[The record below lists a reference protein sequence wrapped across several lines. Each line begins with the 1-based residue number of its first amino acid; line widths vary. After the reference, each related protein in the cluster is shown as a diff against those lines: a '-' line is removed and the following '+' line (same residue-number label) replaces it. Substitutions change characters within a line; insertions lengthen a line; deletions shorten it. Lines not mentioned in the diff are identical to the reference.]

1 MNTIDE
7 EHAVAPLLTLE
18 NLSVDF
24 QTRLGVVHAVRDISL
39 SLARGQTL
47 GVVGESGSG
56 KSVTSYALMG
66 LLDRA
71 GRVSNGRAVYSG
83 IDLLPTEEST
93 MRDIRG
99 REISMIFQN
108 PRAALNPIRTVGDQI
123 ADVLLQHSQCT
134 RHNARAKAIEALVN
148 VQIRNPEQRVDA
160 YPFELS
166 GGMCQ
171 RVVIAMALAC
181 KPRILIADE
190 PTTGLDVTTQ
200 RAVMELVRD
209 LTREHGMATILITHD
224 LGLAG
229 EYCDR
234 VAIMQKGVIVE
245 TGPAAQIF
253 QHPKHPYTRKLVKAT
268 PHGATSVR
276 DLLPEEVVQEEA
288 TGEAIDKATDVPVTA
303 AASDS
308 GLLERRQP
316 VLQVQELRRS
326 FVGKRTL
333 ADIVARRQAKA
344 FHAVKGISFDIWAGE
359 SVGLVGES
367 GCGKSTTSSMIM
379 RLLDPSD
386 GAIRFKG
393 QDITL
398 INREAFVH
406 HPTRRMLQMVFQD
419 PTDSLNPRFSAADS
433 IADPL
438 RRLMGLKDKSQI
450 ERRVHELADMVGLPA
465 ELLTRLP
472 HQLSGGQKAR
482 VGIARAIASEPDLL
496 ILDEPTAAL
505 DVSVQAIVL
514 NLLVDLRAR
523 TGMAYLFVSHD
534 LEVVRLLCD
543 RVIVMRAGEIVEHGP
558 TAQVLAA
565 PAHPYTRELLAAAP
579 RPPAEHQPVQELTHA

>member
-1 MNTIDE
+1 MKHNQNVTTS
-7 EHAVAPLLTLE
+7 APLLTLDR
-18 NLSVDF
+18 LSVDF
-24 QTRLGVVHAVRDISL
+24 QTRHGVVHAVRDVSL

-47 GVVGESGSG
+47 GIVGESGSG

-71 GRVSNGRAVYSG
+71 GRVSAGQAIYSG
-83 IDLLPTEEST
+83 IDLLPTDEST

-134 RHNARAKAIEALVN
+134 RQNARAKAIEVLTH
-148 VQIRNPEQRVDA
+148 VQIRNPAQRVDA

-229 EYCDR
+229 EYCDH

-245 TGPAAQIF
+245 SGPATQIF
-253 QHPKHPYTRKLVKAT
+253 QHPTHPYTRKLVKAT
-268 PHGATSVR
+268 PHSAKHVR
-276 DLLPEEVVQEEA
+276 DLLPDEITEAGCTEGDVVHQAALEPVSQESL
-288 TGEAIDKATDVPVTA
+288 V
-303 AASDS
+303 
-308 GLLERRQP
+308 ERRQP
-316 VLQVQELRRS
+316 VLQVQELCRS
-326 FVGKRTL
+326 FMGKRTL
-333 ADIVARRQAKA
+333 ADLFARRPAKA
-344 FHAVKGISFDIWAGE
+344 FQAVKGISFDIWAGE

-379 RLLDPSD
+379 RLLDPSG

-398 INREAFVH
+398 IRRDAFVH
-406 HPTRRMLQMVFQD
+406 HPIRRTLQMVFQD
-419 PTDSLNPRFSAADS
+419 PTDSLNLRFSAADS

-438 RRLMGLKDKSQI
+438 RRLVGLKDKAQI
-450 ERRVHELADMVGLPA
+450 NKRVHELAQMVGLPS

-482 VGIARAIASEPDLL
+482 VGIARAIATQPDLL
-496 ILDEPTAAL
+496 VLDEPTAAL

-514 NLLVDLRAR
+514 NLLVDLRVR

-543 RVIVMRAGEIVEHGP
+543 RVIVMRAGEIVEQGP

-565 PAHPYTRELLAAAP
+565 PAHAYTRELLAAAP
-579 RPPAEHQPVQELTHA
+579 RPPSEDRYDQEFVHA

>member
-1 MNTIDE
+1 MKHNQNVTTS
-7 EHAVAPLLTLE
+7 APLLTLDR
-18 NLSVDF
+18 LSVDF
-24 QTRLGVVHAVRDISL
+24 QTRHGVVHAVRDVSL

-47 GVVGESGSG
+47 GIVGESGSG

-71 GRVSNGRAVYSG
+71 GRVSAGQAIYSG
-83 IDLLPTEEST
+83 IDLLPTDEST

-134 RHNARAKAIEALVN
+134 RQNARAKAIEVLTH
-148 VQIRNPEQRVDA
+148 VQIRNPAQRVDA

-245 TGPAAQIF
+245 SGPATQIF
-253 QHPKHPYTRKLVKAT
+253 QHPTHPYTRKLVKAT
-268 PHGATSVR
+268 PHAAKHVR
-276 DLLPEEVVQEEA
+276 DLLPDEVTEADCTEGDVVHQAALEPVSQESL
-288 TGEAIDKATDVPVTA
+288 V
-303 AASDS
+303 
-308 GLLERRQP
+308 ERRQP
-316 VLQVQELRRS
+316 VLQVQELCRS
-326 FVGKRTL
+326 FMGKRTL
-333 ADIVARRQAKA
+333 ADLFARRPAKA
-344 FHAVKGISFDIWAGE
+344 FQAVKGISFDIWAGE

-379 RLLDPSD
+379 RLLDPSG

-398 INREAFVH
+398 IRRDAFVH
-406 HPTRRMLQMVFQD
+406 HPIRRTLQMVFQD

-438 RRLMGLKDKSQI
+438 RRLVGLKDKAQI
-450 ERRVHELADMVGLPA
+450 NKRVHELAQMVGLPS

-482 VGIARAIASEPDLL
+482 VGIARAIATQPDLL
-496 ILDEPTAAL
+496 VLDEPTAAL

-514 NLLVDLRAR
+514 NLLVDLRVR

-543 RVIVMRAGEIVEHGP
+543 RVIVMRAGEIVEQGP

-565 PAHPYTRELLAAAP
+565 PAHAYTRELLAAAP
-579 RPPAEHQPVQELTHA
+579 RPPSEDRYDQEFVHA

>member
-1 MNTIDE
+1 MQTGAALLTID
-7 EHAVAPLLTLE
+7 

-24 QTRLGVVHAVRDISL
+24 NTRRGVVHAVKDISL
-39 SLARGQTL
+39 SLVRGETL

-71 GRVSNGRAVYSG
+71 GRVSSGQAVYAG
-83 IDLLPTEEST
+83 IDLLPTREST

-99 REISMIFQN
+99 REMSMIFQN
-108 PRAALNPIRTVGDQI
+108 PRAALNPIRTVGAQI
-123 ADVLLQHSQCT
+123 ADVLLQHHQCT
-134 RHNARAKAIEALVN
+134 RHNARAKAIEALKHVR
-148 VQIRNPEQRVDA
+148 IRDPEQRVDA

-181 KPRILIADE
+181 QPRILIADE

-209 LTREHGMATILITHD
+209 LTQDNGMATILITHD

-234 VAIMQKGVIVE
+234 VAIMQNGQIVE
-245 TGPAAQIF
+245 SGSAVQIF
-253 QHPKHPYTRKLVKAT
+253 QHPNHPYTRKLVKAT
-268 PHGATSVR
+268 PHGASHVR
-276 DLLPEEVVQEEA
+276 DLLPLAPEVVEA
-288 TGEAIDKATDVPVTA
+288 AVPSVPSPKAPTSEMAPRVPV
-303 AASDS
+303 
-308 GLLERRQP
+308 LE
-316 VLQVQELRRS
+316 VIELKRS
-326 FVGKRTL
+326 FAGKRTL
-333 ADIVARRQAKA
+333 ADIVARRPAVA
-344 FHAVKGISFDIWAGE
+344 FEAVKGISFDIWPGE

-379 RLLDPSD
+379 RLLDPTD
-386 GAIRFKG
+386 GSIRFKG
-393 QDITL
+393 KDISL
-398 INREAFVH
+398 IGRQAFVH
-406 HPTRRMLQMVFQD
+406 HEMRGALQMVFQD

-438 RRLMGLKDKSQI
+438 RRLMGMNDTTKVNQ
-450 ERRVHELADMVGLPA
+450 RVHALAEMVGLPGH
-465 ELLTRLP
+465 LLSRLP

-514 NLLVDLRAR
+514 NLLVDLRIR
-523 TGMAYLFVSHD
+523 TGMSYLFVSHD
-534 LEVVRLLCD
+534 LEVVRLMCD
-543 RVIVMRAGEIVEHGP
+543 RVIVMRAGEIIEQGP
-558 TAQVLAA
+558 TATVLAN
-565 PAHPYTRELLAAAP
+565 PTHEYTRALLAAAP
-579 RPPAEHQPVQELTHA
+579 RPPAEPSAAQIPTIESEPKHV

>member
-1 MNTIDE
+1 MTNPTT
-7 EHAVAPLLTLE
+7 ASASQALLKLDK
-18 NLSVDF
+18 LSVEF
-24 QTRLGVVHAVRDISL
+24 KTRHGIVQAVQDISL
-39 SLARGQTL
+39 SLVRGETL

-56 KSVTSYALMG
+56 KSVTSYAVMG

-71 GRVSNGRAVYSG
+71 GRVTHGSAVYSG
-83 IDLLPTEEST
+83 MDLLPTSEST

-108 PRAALNPIRTVGDQI
+108 PRAALNPIRTVGQQI
-123 ADVLLQHSQCT
+123 QDVLLQHAQCT
-134 RHNARAKAIEALVN
+134 HQTARAKAIEVLEKVR
-148 VQIRNPEQRVDA
+148 IRDPHLRVDA

-181 KPRILIADE
+181 QPRILIADE

-234 VAIMQKGVIVE
+234 VAIMQKGRIVE
-245 TGPAAQIF
+245 SGSAAQIF
-253 QHPKHPYTRKLVKAT
+253 QHPEHPYTRKLVKAT
-268 PHGATSVR
+268 PHGARHVR
-276 DLLPEEVVQEEA
+276 DLLPDESRTELSAPISGDSA
-288 TGEAIDKATDVPVTA
+288 TRVP
-303 AASDS
+303 
-308 GLLERRQP
+308 L
-316 VLQVQELRRS
+316 LQVQELRKA
-326 FVGKRTL
+326 FTGKRTL
-333 ADIVARRQAKA
+333 ADIVARRPAKA
-344 FHAVKGISFDIWAGE
+344 FEAVKGISLEVRAGE

-379 RLLDPSD
+379 RLLDPSS

-398 INREAFVH
+398 IRRQEFVRH
-406 HPTRRMLQMVFQD
+406 ETRRYLQMVFQD

-438 RRLMGLKDKSQI
+438 RRLMGMKHESAIKN
-450 ERRVHELADMVGLPA
+450 RVEELADMVGLPA
-465 ELLTRLP
+465 NLLTRLP

-482 VGIARAIASEPDLL
+482 VGIARAIACEPELL

-514 NLLVDLRAR
+514 NLLVDLRLK

-543 RVIVMRAGEIVEHGP
+543 RVIVMRGGEIIEQGP
-558 TAQVLAA
+558 TATVLTS
-565 PAHPYTRELLAAAP
+565 PSHPYTRDLLNAAP
-579 RPPAEHQPVQELTHA
+579 KPPAETSSKPESVHV

>member
-1 MNTIDE
+1 MKNLGKANSAT
-7 EHAVAPLLTLE
+7 PLLALD

-24 QTRLGVVHAVRDISL
+24 QTRHGVVHAVRDISL
-39 SLARGQTL
+39 SLMRGETL

-71 GRVSNGRAVYSG
+71 ARVSSGSAVYSG
-83 IDLLPTEEST
+83 IDLLPTREQT

-123 ADVLLQHSQCT
+123 ADVLLQHNQCT
-134 RHNARAKAIEALVN
+134 RQTARAKAIEALSN
-148 VQIRNPEQRVDA
+148 VQIRHPEQRIDA

-209 LTREHGMATILITHD
+209 LTRDNAMATILITHD

-245 TGPAAQIF
+245 SGPAAQIF
-253 QHPKHPYTRKLVKAT
+253 QSPTHPYTRKLVKAT
-268 PHGATSVR
+268 PHGARHVR
-276 DLLPEEVVQEEA
+276 DLLPDDESSERPSG
-288 TGEAIDKATDVPVTA
+288 TLGTH
-303 AASDS
+303 ASNDPAP
-308 GLLERRQP
+308 LDQRLP
-316 VLQVQELRRS
+316 LLQVQELRRS

-333 ADIVARRQAKA
+333 ADIVARRPART
-344 FHAVKGISFDIWAGE
+344 FEAVKGISFEIRAGE

-379 RLLDPSD
+379 RLLDATD

-393 QDITL
+393 MDITL
-398 INREAFVH
+398 IRRDAFVH
-406 HPTRRMLQMVFQD
+406 HHTRRSLQMVFQD

-438 RRLMGLKDKSQI
+438 RRLMGMNNKASI
-450 ERRVHELADMVGLPA
+450 EQRVQELAEMVGLPA
-465 ELLTRLP
+465 QLLTRLP

-482 VGIARAIASEPDLL
+482 VGIARAIACEPELL
-496 ILDEPTAAL
+496 VLDEPTAAL

-558 TAQVLAA
+558 TAQVLAN
-565 PAHPYTRELLAAAP
+565 PAHAYTRELLAAAP
-579 RPPAEHQPVQELTHA
+579 RPPTEHPQDLEHTHV